1 MQITLY
7 NVLGLV
13 QSVEG
18 LNRTKTD
25 LPRARRKYTSRRA
38 FRLKLQ
44 LSLESAACWSPP
56 SDFGFAKPPPPWE
69 PILWNKSPYVHPIVY
84 LWRTL
89 IYHFYSGER
98 RITQTLRRGSPDPSL
113 RSWWLLWIC
122 PQCPHQLSPQP
133 WKQTFEGHLVG
144 QGVSLSPPWG
154 KEEAGEFR
162 VGGNQ
167 QFRNY
172 SCPTTGNPECFP
184 SPEFIRF
191 QFITLPLQV
200 FEGEKKKSQGVFF
213 KCLKKRRI
221 SKCIGK
227 GP

>member
-69 PILWNKSPYVHPIVY
+69 PIL
-84 LWRTL
+84 
-89 IYHFYSGER
+89 
-98 RITQTLRRGSPDPSL
+98 
-113 RSWWLLWIC
+113 
-122 PQCPHQLSPQP
+122 
-133 WKQTFEGHLVG
+133 
-144 QGVSLSPPWG
+144 
-154 KEEAGEFR
+154 
-162 VGGNQ
+162 
-167 QFRNY
+167 
-172 SCPTTGNPECFP
+172 
-184 SPEFIRF
+184 
-191 QFITLPLQV
+191 
-200 FEGEKKKSQGVFF
+200 
-213 KCLKKRRI
+213 
-221 SKCIGK
+221 
-227 GP
+227 